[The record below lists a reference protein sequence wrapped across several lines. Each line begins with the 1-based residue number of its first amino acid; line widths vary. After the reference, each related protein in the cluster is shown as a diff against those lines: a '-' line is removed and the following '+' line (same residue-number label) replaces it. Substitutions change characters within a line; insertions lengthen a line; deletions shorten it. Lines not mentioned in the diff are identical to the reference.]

1 MREYFYFLRLM
12 RKELYGALL
21 GIFMSFVASFASVAL
36 MGTATWFL
44 SAMAIAGFYDYALN
58 IFIPSALIRLL
69 ALARTL
75 LRYLERYYTHD
86 ATFKIL
92 AYLRVFLFERALELK
107 LEEALQLRSADLQRR
122 MQADVERLE
131 MIYVRQVAPVI
142 CAILMGIL
150 VGGVLI
156 SYSVTMALTALG
168 LMVLAGVVVPAFLT
182 KLGYAASQAQSTL
195 AIELNNQASVLLHGF
210 FDLVLLGSHGYVAAK
225 FLEHS
230 QKLAKVRARLTYYE
244 QLAQV
249 ALLTCAELT
258 LVLLLI
264 EGTPLIITAALSPAQ
279 LMLFAV
285 SAMAAFEVLVPLA
298 AACLNLPY
306 VMQSAK
312 RVSELLNITAQN
324 SELNNLAV
332 LKQAEPVVNK
342 NYYKPAD
349 QAAAQADAAKIRAFT
364 QANSSSQVSATTTT
378 TQPAQPDQLTHS
390 VQLTQQS
397 RRPEVKVRLEHVGF
411 AYTLTPTQVVTDLN
425 LELSN
430 HKNYLLKAPSGR
442 GKSTLVLLLTGLL
455 FPQQG
460 KISLEAQGKNLYYT
474 NLPKRDIREH
484 FAVAMQD
491 ITFFTGTI
499 REIFT
504 QVQANAKTD
513 DILNVLDEV
522 ELRELMCE
530 LPDGLDTWIG
540 STGVSLSGGQLRR
553 LGVARALLKA
563 RLDPKVDF
571 LILDEPGEGLDE
583 TQEMRIIERIQS
595 SRKGVLII
603 THKSAGAKLSDEL
616 IRL

>member
-1 MREYFYFLRLM
+1 MREYLYFLRLM
-12 RKELYGALL
+12 RKELYGALF
-21 GIFMSFVASFASVAL
+21 GIFMSFIASFASVAL

-75 LRYLERYYTHD
+75 LRYFERYYTHD

-92 AYLRVFLFERALELK
+92 AYLRVFLFERALDLK

-142 CAILMGIL
+142 CAILMGMV
-150 VGGVLI
+150 VGGVLL

-210 FDLVLLGSHGYVAAK
+210 FDLVLLGTHGHVAAK

-230 QKLAKVRARLTYYE
+230 QNLAQVRARLTFYE

-264 EGTPLIITAALSPAQ
+264 EGTPLLIVGAMSPAQ

-285 SAMAAFEVLVPLA
+285 AAMASFEVLVPLA

-312 RVSELLNITAQN
+312 RLSELLKITEQN
-324 SELNNLAV
+324 SELNNLEV
-332 LKQAEPVVNK
+332 LKREEPVVNPS
-342 NYYKPAD
+342 YYKPEAAPGQTHAAN
-349 QAAAQADAAKIRAFT
+349 QAVTAAGVDSVGTTVESAK
-364 QANSSSQVSATTTT
+364 
-378 TQPAQPDQLTHS
+378 
-390 VQLTQQS
+390 
-397 RRPEVKVRLEHVGF
+397 RPEVKLHLEHVDF
-411 AYTLTPTQVVTDLN
+411 AYTLSPTKVVEDLN
-425 LELSN
+425 LEISN
-430 HKNYLLKAPSGR
+430 HTNYLLKAPSGR

-455 FPQQG
+455 FPQG
-460 KISLEAQGKNLYYT
+460 GTISLEQDGKKVAYT
-474 NLPKRDIREH
+474 NLSMRSIRQH

-491 ITFFTGTI
+491 ITFFTGSI

-513 DILNVLDEV
+513 DIFKVLEVV
-522 ELRELMCE
+522 ELRELITE
-530 LPDGLDTWIG
+530 LPEGLDTWIG

-553 LGVARALLKA
+553 LCVARALLKA
-563 RLDPKVDF
+563 NMSPEVDF

-583 TQEMRIIERIQS
+583 TQEARILERIQA

-603 THKSAGAKLSDEL
+603 THKSAGAKLSDEIITL
-616 IRL
+616 